1 MYALG
6 SGQVINLVKSS
17 ILFSKNV
24 RPGLMNEIS
33 QIMGNMQ
40 TVSQG
45 KYLGLPMVVSRT
57 KQQIFGFVKTTIQQ
71 RMLKWKNRFLST
83 AGKEIM
89 LKSWP

>member
-1 MYALG
+1 
-6 SGQVINLVKSS
+6 
-17 ILFSKNV
+17 
-24 RPGLMNEIS
+24 MNEIS

-71 RMLKWKNRFLST
+71 RMLK
-83 AGKEIM
+83 
-89 LKSWP
+89 